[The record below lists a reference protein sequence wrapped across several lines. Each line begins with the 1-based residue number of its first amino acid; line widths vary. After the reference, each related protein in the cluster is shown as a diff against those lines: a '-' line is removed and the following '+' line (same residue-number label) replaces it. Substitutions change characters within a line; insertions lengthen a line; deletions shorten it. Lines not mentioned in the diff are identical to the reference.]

1 MYAHTF
7 SYLSYP
13 STVLNSFAFA
23 LILSDMSLL
32 SHIHSSVP
40 LLVGRGDRRHLP
52 RVPPSTGWSARA
64 GSAAAASCDSPVYG
78 DRRHPPPD
86 RLNGRRAGRAGPAVA
101 DYVSSAGRRRVVR
114 SSFPGSS
121 AALPPPAVADAHRGR
136 ALPRSGR
143 AIPPAC
149 RTARARHR
157 FGARPSRDLAHRTF
171 LPSRPARLSASGCPG
186 LLRSSR
192 FGGRRHPPPGPRS
205 GRRTGQAARRPLAP
219 PHGKRPPPSAGPAL
233 QGLLLVVRAGGASAR
248 PHRIHGPQRPL
259 AAGPAPRVWLVVRAG
274 TTGRGAPLPAAP
286 AGPALQ
292 VAGTVRSSAQAAPAP
307 FRATELV

>member
-1 MYAHTF
+1 M
-7 SYLSYP
+7 
-13 STVLNSFAFA
+13 
-23 LILSDMSLL
+23 
-32 SHIHSSVP
+32 
-40 LLVGRGDRRHLP
+40 
-52 RVPPSTGWSARA
+52 
-64 GSAAAASCDSPVYG
+64 
-78 DRRHPPPD
+78 
-86 RLNGRRAGRAGPAVA
+86 
-101 DYVSSAGRRRVVR
+101 
-114 SSFPGSS
+114 
-121 AALPPPAVADAHRGR
+121 
-136 ALPRSGR
+136 PRSGR

-205 GRRTGQAARRPLAP
+205 GHRTGQAARRPLAP

-259 AAGPAPRVWLVVRAG
+259 AAGPAPHVWLVVRAG
-274 TTGRGAPLPAAP
+274 SVSVRPRRSTARGPRRPGSPGRRHRPFLRPGSPGALPRHGAGVGVVSLGPGVFLPIFRAGGAGAGRVPL
-286 AGPALQ
+286 GPRA
-292 VAGTVRSSAQAAPAP
+292 TPPPTRSSGCQWRPSVGGRRPLVVRPPIPPTARTRRRDAGQGR
-307 FRATELV
+307 RALRRRVCGQRFGFLASVAVVVVSPWLGWLIESGDG